1 MPDITIGE
9 FANDVGVSVERIQE
23 QLVEAGL
30 PTKNAKDVIT
40 DVEKSELLSFLR
52 KKHGKDSGD
61 GPRKITLRRKTISEL
76 KVPVANQGRSK
87 PRSKTVSIEFR
98 KRRTYAK
105 RSDLTQNLKNDEQ
118 LNIAAK
124 QPDEVISEKEAV
136 ENETLVAEK
145 NNIDNNSEHT
155 EENLKEPALQDDVAK
170 DEILAP
176 QAIKTKDPV
185 SEILPDIDMK
195 KSTGNEEKNKGKDRT
210 NNKRKELHVATTV
223 TGRRRK
229 KKRHTPIIQQQTNK
243 QHGFEKPTAPIVRE
257 VEIPENI
264 SISELGQRM
273 SVKGS
278 EVVKILMGLGTMTTI
293 NQIVDQETAAIVV
306 EEMGHKPKLQN
317 ENALEEKI
325 ILANQEGGEETSRA
339 PVVTIMGHV
348 DHGKTS
354 LLDYIRETN
363 IIAGESGGITQ
374 HIGAYKVEY
383 NNQKITFL
391 DTPGHEAFTAMR
403 ARGAQI
409 TDIVILVVA
418 ADDAVM
424 PQTKEAI
431 SHTKAAGVPM
441 VVAINKMDKPGA
453 DAEKV
458 RRSLSE
464 HEVLTESWGGK
475 IQDIEISAKTGAG
488 IDSLM
493 ESILLETDV
502 LELKANKDCK
512 ARGTVIDSRL
522 DKGLGPIGTVLI
534 QKGTLKIGDPFIC
547 GDFSGKVRSIS
558 NEHGVR
564 LKNAGPSDAIQIQG
578 YDQVPQAADLF
589 AVVDDEKELK
599 RISSERQRIR
609 REIAQKKMAFS
620 LDHMS
625 SLIKEGTVNT
635 LPMVIKGDV
644 DGSVEALAES
654 LEKLN
659 TSEVGIKVIHKAV
672 GMVTESDVLLAEAS
686 KAVIIGFHVQV
697 SSNARLQ
704 AQQAGVDIRT
714 YNVIYQAVEELT
726 LALEGMLEPDKVE
739 SSIGK
744 AEVLTQFKI
753 PKIGFI
759 AGCKVVEGLIIRN
772 GKARVSRDGEVI
784 AEGLINSLKRHKD
797 DSKEVKEGLEC
808 GIGVDGIKKFQ
819 EGDIIEVYEIREVK
833 RKLELN

>member
-1 MPDITIGE
+1 MAKTRIFQIAKALNISHTDILSFLKARKVEVSSHMSPVDESVHQMIMEE
-9 FANDVGVSVERIQE
+9 FAKDKEQVDRFRKEQVRKEIHDTKLKERQTTSKKLELLSLSDQRELEKNETEKKNQEIQE
-23 QLVEAGL
+23 KKKQQKEEIRRKDEELRQRKMETEERKKKQEEKEKEHKTSSNLKAKALKKKFKSTKKLRSINLGNIQTEIGAGTSKQPSNKKGKKEEPVHKSVKTKVKGILAQMDTKTKKKVHKRSKTREDEEILDPTEKPNIKIVEFSNVEELAKILDVTSSDIIQTCIELGMLV
-30 PTKNAKDVIT
+30 TKNQRIDWDLIELLADNYGFTAEKIT
-40 DVEKSELLSFLR
+40 DVGEELFSVHDSEEDIENAVS
-52 KKHGKDSGD
+52 
-61 GPRKITLRRKTISEL
+61 
-76 KVPVANQGRSK
+76 RS
-87 PRSKTVSIEFR
+87 
-98 KRRTYAK
+98 
-105 RSDLTQNLKNDEQ
+105 
-118 LNIAAK
+118 
-124 QPDEVISEKEAV
+124 
-136 ENETLVAEK
+136 
-145 NNIDNNSEHT
+145 
-155 EENLKEPALQDDVAK
+155 
-170 DEILAP
+170 
-176 QAIKTKDPV
+176 
-185 SEILPDIDMK
+185 
-195 KSTGNEEKNKGKDRT
+195 
-210 NNKRKELHVATTV
+210 
-223 TGRRRK
+223 
-229 KKRHTPIIQQQTNK
+229 
-243 QHGFEKPTAPIVRE
+243 PIVT
-257 VEIPENI
+257 V
-264 SISELGQRM
+264 
-273 SVKGS
+273 
-278 EVVKILMGLGTMTTI
+278 
-293 NQIVDQETAAIVV
+293 
-306 EEMGHKPKLQN
+306 
-317 ENALEEKI
+317 
-325 ILANQEGGEETSRA
+325 
-339 PVVTIMGHV
+339 MGHV

-354 LLDYIRETN
+354 LLDHIRETN
-363 IIAGESGGITQ
+363 VADGESGGITQ

-564 LKNAGPSDAIQIQG
+564 LKDAGPSDAIQIQG

-609 REIAQKKMAFS
+609 REISHKKMAFS

-625 SLIKEGTVNT
+625 SLIKDGAVNT

-759 AGCKVVEGLIIRN
+759 AGCKVIEGLIIRN

>member
-1 MPDITIGE
+1 MAKTRIFQIAKALNISHTDIISFLKARKVEVSSHMSPVDETLHQIIMDEFSKDKEQVDRFRKEQVRKEIHDTRLKEQQKSSKKLQLLSLTEQRELEKKESDKRKQDAAQEKNRKEEENRKKEEEAIQRKKEVEERKRKQEEKEKDHKSATNKKAKELKKKFKSTKKLRSINLRDIQSEIGAGTSRQPSGKKAKKEEPIHKSVKTKVKGILAQMDTKIKKKTHKRFRTPDEEEILDPAEKSMIKVVE
-9 FANDVGVSVERIQE
+9 FSNVEEIAKILEVTSSDIIQTCIE
-23 QLVEAGL
+23 LGMLV
-30 PTKNAKDVIT
+30 TKNQRMDWDVIELLADNYGYIAEKIT
-40 DVEKSELLSFLR
+40 DVGEELFSAEESEEDLENA
-52 KKHGKDSGD
+52 
-61 GPRKITLRRKTISEL
+61 I
-76 KVPVANQGRSK
+76 
-87 PRSKTVSIEFR
+87 PRS
-98 KRRTYAK
+98 
-105 RSDLTQNLKNDEQ
+105 
-118 LNIAAK
+118 
-124 QPDEVISEKEAV
+124 
-136 ENETLVAEK
+136 
-145 NNIDNNSEHT
+145 
-155 EENLKEPALQDDVAK
+155 
-170 DEILAP
+170 
-176 QAIKTKDPV
+176 
-185 SEILPDIDMK
+185 
-195 KSTGNEEKNKGKDRT
+195 
-210 NNKRKELHVATTV
+210 
-223 TGRRRK
+223 
-229 KKRHTPIIQQQTNK
+229 
-243 QHGFEKPTAPIVRE
+243 PIVT
-257 VEIPENI
+257 V
-264 SISELGQRM
+264 
-273 SVKGS
+273 
-278 EVVKILMGLGTMTTI
+278 
-293 NQIVDQETAAIVV
+293 
-306 EEMGHKPKLQN
+306 
-317 ENALEEKI
+317 
-325 ILANQEGGEETSRA
+325 
-339 PVVTIMGHV
+339 MGHV

-363 IIAGESGGITQ
+363 VAEGESGGITQ

-383 NNQKITFL
+383 KDRTLTFL

-403 ARGAQI
+403 ARGAQV

-424 PQTKEAI
+424 PQTIEAI

-441 VVAINKMDKPGA
+441 VVAINKMDKLGA
-453 DAEKV
+453 DPEKV

-488 IDSLM
+488 VDSLM
-493 ESILLETDV
+493 ESLLLETDV
-502 LELKANKDCK
+502 LELKANKDCN

-522 DKGLGPIGTVLI
+522 DRGLGPIGTVLI

-547 GDFSGKVRSIS
+547 GDFSGKVRSIT

-564 LKNAGPSDAIQIQG
+564 LKEAGPSDAIQIQG
-578 YDQVPQAADLF
+578 YDQVPQAADFF

-599 RISSERQRIR
+599 RISNERQRIR

-620 LDHMS
+620 LDQMS
-625 SLIKEGTVNT
+625 SMIKEGTMKA

-704 AQQAGVDIRT
+704 ARQAGVDIRT

-726 LALEGMLEPDKVE
+726 IALEGMLEPDKVE
-739 SSIGK
+739 SSLGK

-772 GKARVSRDGEVI
+772 GKARVTRDGEI
-784 AEGLINSLKRHKD
+784 LTEGLINSLKRHKD
-797 DSKEVKEGLEC
+797 DAKEVKEGLEC
-808 GIGVDGIKKFQ
+808 GIGVDGVKKFQ

-833 RKLELN
+833 RKLVLN

>member
-1 MPDITIGE
+1 MAKTRIFQIAKALNISHTDIISFLKARKVDVSSHMSLVNESVHQMIMDEFSKDKEQVDRFRKEQVRKEIHDTRLKEQQKSSKKLQLLSLTEQRELEKKESKKREQDVEQEKSRKEEENRKKEEETSQRKKEADERKREQEEKEKDHKSATNKKAKALKKKFKSTKKLRSINLRDIQSEIGAGTSKQPMGKKGKKEEPVHKSVKTKVKGILAQMDTKIKKKSHKRFRAQVEDEILDPVEKPMIKVVE
-9 FANDVGVSVERIQE
+9 FSNVEEIAKILEVTSSDIIQTCIE
-23 QLVEAGL
+23 LGMLV
-30 PTKNAKDVIT
+30 TKNQRIDWDVIELLADNYGYTAEKIT
-40 DVEKSELLSFLR
+40 DVGEELFSAEDSEE
-52 KKHGKDSGD
+52 D
-61 GPRKITLRRKTISEL
+61 
-76 KVPVANQGRSK
+76 
-87 PRSKTVSIEFR
+87 
-98 KRRTYAK
+98 
-105 RSDLTQNLKNDEQ
+105 LKN
-118 LNIAAK
+118 
-124 QPDEVISEKEAV
+124 AV
-136 ENETLVAEK
+136 
-145 NNIDNNSEHT
+145 SR
-155 EENLKEPALQDDVAK
+155 
-170 DEILAP
+170 
-176 QAIKTKDPV
+176 
-185 SEILPDIDMK
+185 S
-195 KSTGNEEKNKGKDRT
+195 
-210 NNKRKELHVATTV
+210 
-223 TGRRRK
+223 
-229 KKRHTPIIQQQTNK
+229 
-243 QHGFEKPTAPIVRE
+243 PIVT
-257 VEIPENI
+257 V
-264 SISELGQRM
+264 
-273 SVKGS
+273 
-278 EVVKILMGLGTMTTI
+278 
-293 NQIVDQETAAIVV
+293 
-306 EEMGHKPKLQN
+306 
-317 ENALEEKI
+317 
-325 ILANQEGGEETSRA
+325 
-339 PVVTIMGHV
+339 MGHV

-354 LLDYIRETN
+354 LLDYIRETKV
-363 IIAGESGGITQ
+363 AEGESGGITQ

-383 NNQKITFL
+383 KDRTLTFL

-403 ARGAQI
+403 ARGAQV

-424 PQTKEAI
+424 PQTIEAI

-441 VVAINKMDKPGA
+441 VVAINKMDKLGA
-453 DAEKV
+453 DPEKV

-488 IDSLM
+488 VDSLM
-493 ESILLETDV
+493 ESLLLETDV
-502 LELKANKDCK
+502 LELKANKDCN

-522 DKGLGPIGTVLI
+522 DRGLGPIGTVLI

-547 GDFSGKVRSIS
+547 GDFSGKVRSIT

-564 LKNAGPSDAIQIQG
+564 LKEAGPSDAIQIQG
-578 YDQVPQAADLF
+578 YDQVPQAADFF

-599 RISSERQRIR
+599 RISNERQRIR

-620 LDHMS
+620 LDQMS
-625 SLIKEGTVNT
+625 SMIKEGTMKT

-704 AQQAGVDIRT
+704 ARQAGVDIRT

-726 LALEGMLEPDKVE
+726 MALEGMLEPDKVE
-739 SSIGK
+739 SSLGK

-772 GKARVSRDGEVI
+772 GKARVTRDGEI
-784 AEGLINSLKRHKD
+784 LTEGLINSLKRHKD
-797 DSKEVKEGLEC
+797 DAKEVKEGLEC
-808 GIGVDGIKKFQ
+808 GIGVDGVNKFQ

-833 RKLELN
+833 RKLKLN

>member
-1 MPDITIGE
+1 MAKLRIFQIAKTLNISHTDILSFLKSKKVDISSHMSPVDESIHNMIMDE
-9 FANDVGVSVERIQE
+9 FSYDKEQVDRFRKEQVRKEIHDSRIKE
-23 QLVEAGL
+23 QQST
-30 PTKNAKDVIT
+30 TKKL
-40 DVEKSELLSFLR
+40 ELLSLSEQRELEKKESEKRELDLEAEKKRIDEELR
-52 KKHGKDSGD
+52 KKDADIEK
-61 GPRKITLRRKTISEL
+61 RKIDTNERIRVQEVKEKEHKSASSKKAKEL
-76 KVPVANQGRSK
+76 KKKFKSNKKLRSINLRDIQSEIGAGTSKKPSANSGKKNEQVHKSVKTKVKGILAKMDTKTKKKVHRRDKTQDEEIVLDPSERENIKVAEFSNVEELGKIFEVTSSDIIQTCIELGMLVTKNQRIDWD
-87 PRSKTVSIEFR
+87 VIELLADN
-98 KRRTYAK
+98 YGY
-105 RSDLTQNLKNDEQ
+105 
-118 LNIAAK
+118 
-124 QPDEVISEKEAV
+124 
-136 ENETLVAEK
+136 VAEK
-145 NNIDNNSEHT
+145 MADIGEELFSIEET
-155 EENLKEPALQDDVAK
+155 EE
-170 DEILAP
+170 
-176 QAIKTKDPV
+176 
-185 SEILPDIDMK
+185 DIANAVPR
-195 KSTGNEEKNKGKDRT
+195 S
-210 NNKRKELHVATTV
+210 
-223 TGRRRK
+223 
-229 KKRHTPIIQQQTNK
+229 
-243 QHGFEKPTAPIVRE
+243 PIVT
-257 VEIPENI
+257 V
-264 SISELGQRM
+264 
-273 SVKGS
+273 
-278 EVVKILMGLGTMTTI
+278 
-293 NQIVDQETAAIVV
+293 
-306 EEMGHKPKLQN
+306 
-317 ENALEEKI
+317 
-325 ILANQEGGEETSRA
+325 
-339 PVVTIMGHV
+339 MGHV

-354 LLDYIRETN
+354 LLDHIRETN
-363 IIAGESGGITQ
+363 VAEGESGGITQ
-374 HIGAYKVEY
+374 HIGAYKVQY
-383 NNQKITFL
+383 NDRTLTFL

-403 ARGAQI
+403 ARGAQV

-424 PQTKEAI
+424 PQTIEAI

-441 VVAINKMDKPGA
+441 IVAINKMDKPGA
-453 DAEKV
+453 DPEKV

-488 IDSLM
+488 VASLM

-502 LELKANKDCK
+502 LELKANKDCI

-547 GDFSGKVRSIS
+547 GDFSGKVRSII
-558 NEHGVR
+558 NEHGER
-564 LKNAGPSDAIQIQG
+564 LKEAGPSDAIQIQG

-589 AVVDDEKELK
+589 AVVENEKELK

-609 REIAQKKMAFS
+609 REIAHKKMAFS

-625 SLIKEGTVNT
+625 SLIKEGTVKT

-654 LEKLN
+654 LEKLK

-704 AQQAGVDIRT
+704 ARQAGVDIRT

-726 LALEGMLEPDKVE
+726 LALEGMLEPDRIE
-739 SSIGK
+739 SSLGK

-759 AGCKVVEGLIIRN
+759 AGCKVIDGLIIRN
-772 GKARVSRDGEVI
+772 GKARVTRDGELL

-797 DSKEVKEGLEC
+797 DAKEVREGLEC
-808 GIGVDGIKKFQ
+808 GIGVEGVKKFQ

>member
-1 MPDITIGE
+1 MAKTRIFQIAKALNISHTDILSFLKARKVEVSSHMSPVDESIHQMIMEE
-9 FANDVGVSVERIQE
+9 FARDKEQVDRFRKEQVRKEIHDTKLKEQQSSSKKLELLSLSDQRELEKNEIKKKSQELEEKKKQHEEEIRKKNEESKQRIKETEQRKKAQVEKENKHKASSNLKAKALKKKFKSTKKLRSINLGNIRTEIGAGTSKQPSNKPVQKNDPVHKSVKTKVKGILAQMDTKTKKKVHKRSKSRDDEETLDTTEKPTIKIVEFSNVEEIAKILDVTSSDIIQTCIE
-23 QLVEAGL
+23 LGMLV
-30 PTKNAKDVIT
+30 TKNQRIDWDLIELLAENYGFTAEKIT
-40 DVEKSELLSFLR
+40 DVGE
-52 KKHGKDSGD
+52 
-61 GPRKITLRRKTISEL
+61 
-76 KVPVANQGRSK
+76 
-87 PRSKTVSIEFR
+87 
-98 KRRTYAK
+98 
-105 RSDLTQNLKNDEQ
+105 DLFS
-118 LNIAAK
+118 
-124 QPDEVISEKEAV
+124 VH
-136 ENETLVAEK
+136 
-145 NNIDNNSEHT
+145 NSE
-155 EENLKEPALQDDVAK
+155 ED
-170 DEILAP
+170 
-176 QAIKTKDPV
+176 IKNAV
-185 SEILPDIDMK
+185 SR
-195 KSTGNEEKNKGKDRT
+195 S
-210 NNKRKELHVATTV
+210 
-223 TGRRRK
+223 
-229 KKRHTPIIQQQTNK
+229 
-243 QHGFEKPTAPIVRE
+243 PIVT
-257 VEIPENI
+257 V
-264 SISELGQRM
+264 
-273 SVKGS
+273 
-278 EVVKILMGLGTMTTI
+278 
-293 NQIVDQETAAIVV
+293 
-306 EEMGHKPKLQN
+306 
-317 ENALEEKI
+317 
-325 ILANQEGGEETSRA
+325 
-339 PVVTIMGHV
+339 MGHV

-354 LLDYIRETN
+354 LLDHIRETN
-363 IIAGESGGITQ
+363 VADGESGGITQ

-403 ARGAQI
+403 ARGAQV

-488 IDSLM
+488 MDALM
-493 ESILLETDV
+493 ESLLLETDV
-502 LELKANKDCK
+502 LELKANKACK

-564 LKNAGPSDAIQIQG
+564 LKEAGPSDAIQIQG

-609 REIAQKKMAFS
+609 REIAQKKMSFS

-635 LPMVIKGDV
+635 LPMVIKADV
-644 DGSVEALAES
+644 DGSVEALAEA

-726 LALEGMLEPDKVE
+726 LALEGMLEPDKIE
-739 SSIGK
+739 NSIGK

-772 GKARVSRDGEVI
+772 GKARVSRDGEII

-797 DSKEVKEGLEC
+797 DAKEVKEGLEC

>member
-1 MPDITIGE
+1 MAKLRIFQIAKTLNISHTDILTFLKSKKVDISSHMSPVDEAVHNMIMDE
-9 FANDVGVSVERIQE
+9 FSHDKE
-23 QLVEAGL
+23 QVDRFRKEQVRKEIHDSKLKEQQKYSKKL
-30 PTKNAKDVIT
+30 
-40 DVEKSELLSFLR
+40 ELLSLSEQRKLEKKESEKRQQGIETEKKRINEEQR
-52 KKHGKDSGD
+52 KKDEDTEKRKLDADERISAQEVKEKDHKSASS
-61 GPRKITLRRKTISEL
+61 KKAKEL
-76 KVPVANQGRSK
+76 KKKFKPNKKLRSINLRDIQSEIGAGTSKK
-87 PRSKTVSIEFR
+87 PSARGGK
-98 KRRTYAK
+98 K
-105 RSDLTQNLKNDEQ
+105 DEQ
-118 LNIAAK
+118 IHKSVKTKVKGILAKMDTKTKKKVHRRDKTQDEELVLDPSERENIKVAEFSNVEELGK
-124 QPDEVISEKEAV
+124 IFEVTSSDIIQTCIELGMLVTKNQRIDWDVIELLAD
-136 ENETLVAEK
+136 NYGYVAEK
-145 NNIDNNSEHT
+145 MADLG
-155 EENLKEPALQDDVAK
+155 EELFSIEET
-170 DEILAP
+170 DEDIENA
-176 QAIKTKDPV
+176 V
-185 SEILPDIDMK
+185 SR
-195 KSTGNEEKNKGKDRT
+195 S
-210 NNKRKELHVATTV
+210 
-223 TGRRRK
+223 
-229 KKRHTPIIQQQTNK
+229 
-243 QHGFEKPTAPIVRE
+243 PIVT
-257 VEIPENI
+257 V
-264 SISELGQRM
+264 
-273 SVKGS
+273 
-278 EVVKILMGLGTMTTI
+278 
-293 NQIVDQETAAIVV
+293 
-306 EEMGHKPKLQN
+306 
-317 ENALEEKI
+317 
-325 ILANQEGGEETSRA
+325 
-339 PVVTIMGHV
+339 MGHV

-354 LLDYIRETN
+354 LLDHIRETN
-363 IIAGESGGITQ
+363 VAEGESGGITQ
-374 HIGAYKVEY
+374 HIGAYKVQY
-383 NNQKITFL
+383 NDRTLTFL

-403 ARGAQI
+403 ARGAQV

-424 PQTKEAI
+424 PQTIEAI

-441 VVAINKMDKPGA
+441 IVAINKMDKPGA
-453 DAEKV
+453 DPEKV

-488 IDSLM
+488 IESLM

-547 GDFSGKVRSIS
+547 GDFSGKVRSII
-558 NEHGVR
+558 NELGIR
-564 LKNAGPSDAIQIQG
+564 LKEAGPSDAIQIQG
-578 YDQVPQAADLF
+578 YDQVPQAADSF
-589 AVVDDEKELK
+589 AVVENEKELK

-609 REIAQKKMAFS
+609 REIAHKKMAFS

-625 SLIKEGTVNT
+625 SLIKEGTVKS
-635 LPMVIKGDV
+635 LPMIIKGDV

-654 LEKLN
+654 LEKLK

-697 SSNARLQ
+697 TSNARLQ
-704 AQQAGVDIRT
+704 ARQAGVDIRT

-739 SSIGK
+739 SSLGK

-759 AGCKVVEGLIIRN
+759 AGCKVIDGLIIRN
-772 GKARVSRDGEVI
+772 GMARVTRDGEVL

-797 DSKEVKEGLEC
+797 DAKEVREGLEC
-808 GIGVDGIKKFQ
+808 GIGVDGVKKFQ

>member
-1 MPDITIGE
+1 MAKTRIFQIAKALNISHTDILSFLKSRKVEVSSHMSPVDESVHQMIMEE
-9 FANDVGVSVERIQE
+9 FAKDKEQVDRFRKEQVRKVIHDTKLKEKQGSSKKLELLSLSDQRELEKNEKEKQNQELEEKKKLQEEEIQKKDEELKLRKKETEEKEKKQEEKEKEHKTSSNLKAKALKKKFKSTNKLRSINLGNIQTQIGAGTSKQPSNKTLKKVDPVHKSVKTKVKGILAQMDTKTKKKVHKRSRAHDDEEILDPTEKPTINVVEFSNVEELAKILEVTSSDIIQTCIE
-23 QLVEAGL
+23 LGMLV
-30 PTKNAKDVIT
+30 TKNQRIDWDLIELLADNYGYIAEKIT
-40 DVEKSELLSFLR
+40 DVGEDLFSIQDSEE
-52 KKHGKDSGD
+52 D
-61 GPRKITLRRKTISEL
+61 I
-76 KVPVANQGRSK
+76 ANAVSRS
-87 PRSKTVSIEFR
+87 
-98 KRRTYAK
+98 
-105 RSDLTQNLKNDEQ
+105 
-118 LNIAAK
+118 
-124 QPDEVISEKEAV
+124 
-136 ENETLVAEK
+136 
-145 NNIDNNSEHT
+145 
-155 EENLKEPALQDDVAK
+155 
-170 DEILAP
+170 
-176 QAIKTKDPV
+176 
-185 SEILPDIDMK
+185 
-195 KSTGNEEKNKGKDRT
+195 
-210 NNKRKELHVATTV
+210 
-223 TGRRRK
+223 
-229 KKRHTPIIQQQTNK
+229 
-243 QHGFEKPTAPIVRE
+243 PIVT
-257 VEIPENI
+257 V
-264 SISELGQRM
+264 
-273 SVKGS
+273 
-278 EVVKILMGLGTMTTI
+278 
-293 NQIVDQETAAIVV
+293 
-306 EEMGHKPKLQN
+306 
-317 ENALEEKI
+317 
-325 ILANQEGGEETSRA
+325 
-339 PVVTIMGHV
+339 MGHV

-354 LLDYIRETN
+354 LLDHIRETN
-363 IIAGESGGITQ
+363 VAEGESGGITQ

-383 NNQKITFL
+383 NNRKLTFL

-403 ARGAQI
+403 ARGAQV

-424 PQTKEAI
+424 PQTIEAI

-453 DAEKV
+453 DVEKV

-464 HEVLTESWGGK
+464 HEVLVESWGGK

-488 IDSLM
+488 IESLM
-493 ESILLETDV
+493 ESLLLETDV

-534 QKGTLKIGDPFIC
+534 KKGTLKIGDPFIC

-564 LKNAGPSDAIQIQG
+564 LKEAGPSDAIQIQG
-578 YDQVPQAADLF
+578 YDQVPQAGDLF
-589 AVVDDEKELK
+589 AVMDDEKELK

-609 REIAQKKMAFS
+609 REISQKKMSFS

-625 SLIKEGTVNT
+625 SLIKDGAVNI
-635 LPMVIKGDV
+635 LPMIIKGDV

-659 TSEVGIKVIHKAV
+659 TSEVGIKVIHKGV
-672 GMVTESDVLLAEAS
+672 GMVTESDVLLADAS

-759 AGCKVVEGLIIRN
+759 AGCKVIEGLIIRN
-772 GKARVSRDGEVI
+772 GKARVSRDGELL

-808 GIGVDGIKKFQ
+808 GIGVDGVSKFQ

>member
-1 MPDITIGE
+1 MAKTRIFQIAKALNISHTDILSFLKARKVEVSSHMSPVDESVHQMIMEE
-9 FANDVGVSVERIQE
+9 FAKDKEQVDRFRKEQVRKEIHDTKLKERQTTSKKLELLSLSDQRELEKNESEKKNQELQEKKKQQEEEIRRKDEELRQRKMETEERKKKQEEKEKEHKTSSNLKAKALKKKFKSTKKLRSINLGNIQTEIGAGTSKQPSNKKGKKEEPVHKSVKTKVKGILAQMDTKTKKKVHKRSKTREDEEILDPTEKPNIKIVEFSNVEELAKILDVTSSDIIQTCIE
-23 QLVEAGL
+23 LGMLV
-30 PTKNAKDVIT
+30 TKNQRIDWDLIELLADNYGFTAEKIT
-40 DVEKSELLSFLR
+40 DVGEELFSVHDSEEDIENAVS
-52 KKHGKDSGD
+52 
-61 GPRKITLRRKTISEL
+61 
-76 KVPVANQGRSK
+76 RS
-87 PRSKTVSIEFR
+87 
-98 KRRTYAK
+98 
-105 RSDLTQNLKNDEQ
+105 
-118 LNIAAK
+118 
-124 QPDEVISEKEAV
+124 
-136 ENETLVAEK
+136 
-145 NNIDNNSEHT
+145 
-155 EENLKEPALQDDVAK
+155 
-170 DEILAP
+170 
-176 QAIKTKDPV
+176 
-185 SEILPDIDMK
+185 
-195 KSTGNEEKNKGKDRT
+195 
-210 NNKRKELHVATTV
+210 
-223 TGRRRK
+223 
-229 KKRHTPIIQQQTNK
+229 
-243 QHGFEKPTAPIVRE
+243 PIVT
-257 VEIPENI
+257 V
-264 SISELGQRM
+264 
-273 SVKGS
+273 
-278 EVVKILMGLGTMTTI
+278 
-293 NQIVDQETAAIVV
+293 
-306 EEMGHKPKLQN
+306 
-317 ENALEEKI
+317 
-325 ILANQEGGEETSRA
+325 
-339 PVVTIMGHV
+339 MGHV

-354 LLDYIRETN
+354 LLDHIRETN
-363 IIAGESGGITQ
+363 VADGESGGITQ

-564 LKNAGPSDAIQIQG
+564 LKDAGPSDAIQIQG

-759 AGCKVVEGLIIRN
+759 AGCKVIEGLIIRN

>member
-1 MPDITIGE
+1 MAKLRIFQIAKTLNISHTDILSFLKSKKVDISSHMSPVDEAVHNMIMDE
-9 FANDVGVSVERIQE
+9 FSHDKE
-23 QLVEAGL
+23 QVDRFRKEQVRKEIHDSKVKEQQKYSKKL
-30 PTKNAKDVIT
+30 
-40 DVEKSELLSFLR
+40 ELLSLSEQRKLEKKESEKRQQGIETEKERINEEQR
-52 KKHGKDSGD
+52 KKDEDTEKRKLDADERIRVQEVKEKDHKSASS
-61 GPRKITLRRKTISEL
+61 KKAKEL
-76 KVPVANQGRSK
+76 KKKFKPNKKLRSINLRDIQSEIGAGTSKK
-87 PRSKTVSIEFR
+87 PSARGGK
-98 KRRTYAK
+98 K
-105 RSDLTQNLKNDEQ
+105 DEQ
-118 LNIAAK
+118 IHKSVKTKVKGILAKMDTKTKKKVHRRDKTQDEELVLDPSERENIKVAEFSNVEELGK
-124 QPDEVISEKEAV
+124 IFEVTSSDIIQTCIELGMLVTKNQRIDWDVIELLAD
-136 ENETLVAEK
+136 NYGYVAEK
-145 NNIDNNSEHT
+145 MADLGEELFSIEET
-155 EENLKEPALQDDVAK
+155 EEDIENA
-170 DEILAP
+170 
-176 QAIKTKDPV
+176 V
-185 SEILPDIDMK
+185 SR
-195 KSTGNEEKNKGKDRT
+195 S
-210 NNKRKELHVATTV
+210 
-223 TGRRRK
+223 
-229 KKRHTPIIQQQTNK
+229 
-243 QHGFEKPTAPIVRE
+243 PIVT
-257 VEIPENI
+257 V
-264 SISELGQRM
+264 
-273 SVKGS
+273 
-278 EVVKILMGLGTMTTI
+278 
-293 NQIVDQETAAIVV
+293 
-306 EEMGHKPKLQN
+306 
-317 ENALEEKI
+317 
-325 ILANQEGGEETSRA
+325 
-339 PVVTIMGHV
+339 MGHV

-354 LLDYIRETN
+354 LLDHIRETN
-363 IIAGESGGITQ
+363 VAEGESGGITQ
-374 HIGAYKVEY
+374 HIGAYKVQY
-383 NNQKITFL
+383 NDRTLTFL

-403 ARGAQI
+403 ARGAQV

-424 PQTKEAI
+424 PQTIEAI

-441 VVAINKMDKPGA
+441 IVAINKMDKPGA
-453 DAEKV
+453 DPEKV

-488 IDSLM
+488 IESLM

-547 GDFSGKVRSIS
+547 GDFSGKVRSII
-558 NEHGVR
+558 NELGIR
-564 LKNAGPSDAIQIQG
+564 LKEAGPSDAIQIQG

-589 AVVDDEKELK
+589 AVVENEKELK

-609 REIAQKKMAFS
+609 REIAHKKMAFS

-625 SLIKEGTVNT
+625 SLIKEGTVKS
-635 LPMVIKGDV
+635 LPMIIKGDV

-654 LEKLN
+654 LEKLK

-704 AQQAGVDIRT
+704 ARQAGVDIRT

-739 SSIGK
+739 SSLGK

-759 AGCKVVEGLIIRN
+759 AGCKVIDGLIIRN
-772 GKARVSRDGEVI
+772 GMARVTRDGEVL

-797 DSKEVKEGLEC
+797 DAKEVREGLEC
-808 GIGVDGIKKFQ
+808 GIGVDGVKKFQ

>member
-1 MPDITIGE
+1 MAKTRIFQIAKALNISHTDIISFLKARKVDVSSHMSPVNESVHQMIMDEFSKDKEQVDRFRKEQVRKEIHDTRLKEQQKSSKKLQLLSLTEQRELEKKESKKREQDVEQEKSRKEEENRKKEEETSQRKKEADERKREQEEKEKDHKSATNKKAKELKKKFKSTKKLRSINLRDIQSEIGAGTSKQPIGKKGKKEEPVHKSVKTKVKGILAQMDTKIKKKSHKRFRAQVEDEILDPVEKPMIKVVE
-9 FANDVGVSVERIQE
+9 FSNVEEIAKILEVTSSDIIQTCIE
-23 QLVEAGL
+23 LGMLV
-30 PTKNAKDVIT
+30 TKNQRIDWDVIELLADNYGYTAEKIT
-40 DVEKSELLSFLR
+40 DVGEELFSADDSEE
-52 KKHGKDSGD
+52 D
-61 GPRKITLRRKTISEL
+61 
-76 KVPVANQGRSK
+76 
-87 PRSKTVSIEFR
+87 
-98 KRRTYAK
+98 
-105 RSDLTQNLKNDEQ
+105 LKN
-118 LNIAAK
+118 
-124 QPDEVISEKEAV
+124 AV
-136 ENETLVAEK
+136 
-145 NNIDNNSEHT
+145 SR
-155 EENLKEPALQDDVAK
+155 
-170 DEILAP
+170 
-176 QAIKTKDPV
+176 
-185 SEILPDIDMK
+185 S
-195 KSTGNEEKNKGKDRT
+195 
-210 NNKRKELHVATTV
+210 
-223 TGRRRK
+223 
-229 KKRHTPIIQQQTNK
+229 
-243 QHGFEKPTAPIVRE
+243 PIVT
-257 VEIPENI
+257 V
-264 SISELGQRM
+264 
-273 SVKGS
+273 
-278 EVVKILMGLGTMTTI
+278 
-293 NQIVDQETAAIVV
+293 
-306 EEMGHKPKLQN
+306 
-317 ENALEEKI
+317 
-325 ILANQEGGEETSRA
+325 
-339 PVVTIMGHV
+339 MGHV

-354 LLDYIRETN
+354 LLDYIRETKV
-363 IIAGESGGITQ
+363 AEGESGGITQ

-383 NNQKITFL
+383 KDRTLTFL

-403 ARGAQI
+403 ARGAQV

-424 PQTKEAI
+424 PQTIEAI

-441 VVAINKMDKPGA
+441 VVAINKMDKLGA
-453 DAEKV
+453 DPEKV

-488 IDSLM
+488 VDSLM

-502 LELKANKDCK
+502 LELKANKDCD

-522 DKGLGPIGTVLI
+522 DRGLGPIGTVLI

-547 GDFSGKVRSIS
+547 GDYSGKVRSII

-564 LKNAGPSDAIQIQG
+564 LKEAGPSDAIQIQG
-578 YDQVPQAADLF
+578 YNQVPQAADFF

-599 RISSERQRIR
+599 RISNERQRIR

-620 LDHMS
+620 LDQMS
-625 SLIKEGTVNT
+625 SMIKEGTMKT

-704 AQQAGVDIRT
+704 ARQAGVDIRT

-726 LALEGMLEPDKVE
+726 MALEGMLEPDKVE
-739 SSIGK
+739 SSLGK

-759 AGCKVVEGLIIRN
+759 AGCKVLEGLIIRN
-772 GKARVSRDGEVI
+772 GKARVTRDGEI
-784 AEGLINSLKRHKD
+784 LTEGLINSLKRHKD
-797 DSKEVKEGLEC
+797 DAKEVKEGLEC
-808 GIGVDGIKKFQ
+808 GIGVDGVKKFQ

-833 RKLELN
+833 RKLKLN